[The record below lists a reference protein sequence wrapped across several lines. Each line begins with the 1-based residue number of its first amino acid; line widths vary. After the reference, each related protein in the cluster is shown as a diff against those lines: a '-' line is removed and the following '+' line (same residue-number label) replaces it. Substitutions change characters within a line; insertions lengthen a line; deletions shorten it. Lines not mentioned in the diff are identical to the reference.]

1 MTQGAN
7 VEWLFARQ
15 RFGVH
20 PGLERVREMLA
31 RLGTPQR
38 NFEVVLVGGT
48 NGKGSTAASLEAMLR
63 AGGRRTGLFTSPH
76 LTRLSERFVVGGAEL
91 PQGAVA
97 AALERVRPASEAV
110 EASFFEVIT
119 ALGCLLFA
127 EAEVDLAVMEVGL
140 GGRLDATNVLDPRL
154 SVITNVALD
163 HTAILGDTPG
173 QIAAEKAG
181 ILRAGQSA
189 VTAVAPDVLPI
200 LERQGADLWALGRD
214 WAAQTRSLGWDG
226 TEVGVQW
233 PGGGT
238 QLRTPLLGEHGGLNA
253 ALAAVAAARLGV
265 PTPAIVQG
273 AAQTRW
279 PGRLEVLPRQGLP
292 RQGLTGQGLT
302 GRGLTGQGGHRV
314 LLDGAHNPA
323 GARAL
328 AQALR
333 PLLAGQGQERLPVIF
348 GAAEDKDLA
357 GVAAELLPLASRV
370 ILTRAALSPRAADP
384 ARLAALF
391 PGVPLERAETPAQAL
406 AALRPEEDLALACG
420 SLYLLGE
427 LRPLLLGEQPE
438 SHERWQ

>member
-20 PGLERVREMLA
+20 PGLERVRELLA

-91 PQGAVA
+91 PQGVVA
-97 AALERVRPASEAV
+97 AALDRVRPASEAV

-279 PGRLEVLPRQGLP
+279 PGRLEVLSRRGLP
-292 RQGLTGQGLT
+292 RRGLTGQGLT
-302 GRGLTGQGGHRV
+302 GQGGNRV

-391 PGVPLERAETPAQAL
+391 PGVPLEQTETPAQAL